1 MSVFTKKIICRNFL
15 ITYFS
20 LSFIYGGFLHTSN
33 KLIVDGNG
41 EKVILRGV
49 ALGGWLVP
57 EGYMFQIPGSGSPT
71 TIRKK
76 IVDLIGETETEKYY
90 QKFEK
95 NYIQE
100 QDIKAIAGWGFN
112 SIRMPLHYKKL
123 SPTKG
128 EYSEKGFAMIDSVV
142 AWSKKYKLYV
152 ILDMHAAPGGQSP
165 GEIADAHGTAELWIN
180 RDYQDWLIAIWSEI
194 ASRYSKEETI
204 GGYDLINEPVLP
216 NNMSNKQNRNLHIRI
231 RNRIRQYDQN
241 HIIFVNGNWYSTSF
255 DGLGPAFDDNMVWS
269 FHKYWNDVTL
279 GTIQYLIN
287 FRNSTNTPLWLGEF
301 GENSNEWWSRVID
314 LVESKDIG
322 WNWWTYKKYQ
332 TITTIASVPIT
343 KNYQTILDYWAGKT
357 PKPNQEVSIS
367 GLTEMADGLLLVN
380 CDIKK
385 DVIASLID
393 EDYRKKSKPYKDHK
407 IPGDVALVD
416 YDIGALGISYMD
428 YDYMRTGVGNQK
440 SGGNSGWAYR
450 NDGVDIERSTDTLI
464 VPYNIGWT
472 EEGESMSYTVEVI
485 KEGLYSF
492 HLRSASESSGASII
506 IFSGQNKII
515 DGVDLPNTGDTQ
527 IWVNTKLGEA
537 ILPKGKQII
546 TVRINRPGANLKL
559 LSVQSNEAENGLR
572 IFEHQ
577 IHPNPMGEL
586 VKVEFSTLVNS
597 DITLSIYDLTGRVIW
612 INRKNIKVG
621 KNELYWFGKN
631 MNGDRVSNGV
641 YLLTLNDGNKLIQ
654 EKITLV
660 R

>member
-1 MSVFTKKIICRNFL
+1 MFVFTRKIICKNLF
-15 ITYFS
+15 ITYFF
-20 LSFIYGGFLHTSN
+20 LSFVYGGFLHTSN
-33 KLIVDGNG
+33 KFIVNGNG
-41 EKVILRGV
+41 EKVLLRGV

-76 IVDLIGETETEKYY
+76 IVDLIGESETEKFY

-95 NYIQE
+95 NYVQE

-112 SIRMPLHYKKL
+112 SVRLPLHYKKL
-123 SPTKG
+123 SPKKG
-128 EYSEKGFAMIDSVV
+128 EYSEKGFAIIDSIV

-180 RDYQDWLIAIWSEI
+180 RDYQNWLIDIWGEI
-194 ASRYSKEETI
+194 ASRYSKEEII

-216 NNMSNKQNRNLHIRI
+216 KNMSNKQNRNLHIRI

-255 DGLGPAFDDNMVWS
+255 DGLAPAFDDNMVWS

-301 GENSNEWWSRVID
+301 GENSNEWWSRVIE
-314 LVESKDIG
+314 LIESKDIG

-332 TITTIASVPIT
+332 TITAIASVPISD
-343 KNYQTILDYWAGKT
+343 NYQKIIDYWAGKSS
-357 PKPNQEVSIS
+357 KPTQEISVS
-367 GLTEMADGLLLVN
+367 GLTEMAEGLLLPN
-380 CDIKK
+380 CNIKRG
-385 DVIASLID
+385 VIASLIN
-393 EDYRKKSKPYKDHK
+393 EDYRKISKPYKDHK
-407 IPGDVALVD
+407 IPGKFAFVD
-416 YDIGALGISYMD
+416 YDIGALGVSYMD

-440 SGGNSGWAYR
+440 SGGNSGWSYR
-450 NDGVDIERSTDTLI
+450 NDGVDIELSDDTLI

-472 EEGESMSYTVEVI
+472 QEGESMNYTVEVV
-485 KEGLYSF
+485 KEGLYTF
-492 HLRSASESSGASII
+492 HVRSASESSGTSIV
-506 IFSGQNKII
+506 IFSGQTKII
-515 DGVDLPNTGDTQ
+515 DSVDLPNTGGNQ

-537 ILPKGKQII
+537 ILPKGKQML

-559 LSVQSNEAENGLR
+559 LSIKSNEAESGLR
-572 IFEHQ
+572 VFEHQ
-577 IHPNPMGEL
+577 IYPNPMSDL
-586 VKVEFSTLVNS
+586 IKIEFSSLLNS
-597 DITLSIYDLTGRVIW
+597 EIILSIYDLSGRIIW
-612 INRKNIKVG
+612 ENRTNVKVG
-621 KNELYWFGKN
+621 KNEVYWFGKN
-631 MNGDRVSNGV
+631 MQGSRVSNGV
-641 YLLTLNDGNKLIQ
+641 YLLSLDDGKKLIQ
-654 EKITLV
+654 EKITLL